1 MKYFLQFE
9 GREKLLLKVIV
20 VMQIIIIIF
29 LFWLCIRPNYL
40 YIGDEQLKE
49 ALIWLENESNL
60 EEHPQIEKVKVEEQL
75 DCVERKGKNRRIKC
89 QL

>member
-20 VMQIIIIIF
+20 VMQIIIII
-29 LFWLCIRPNYL
+29 LLAWVCMRPNYL

-49 ALIWLENESNL
+49 TLIWLENELNL
-60 EEHPQIEKVKVEEQL
+60 EERPQIEKVKAEE
-75 DCVERKGKNRRIKC
+75 
-89 QL
+89 